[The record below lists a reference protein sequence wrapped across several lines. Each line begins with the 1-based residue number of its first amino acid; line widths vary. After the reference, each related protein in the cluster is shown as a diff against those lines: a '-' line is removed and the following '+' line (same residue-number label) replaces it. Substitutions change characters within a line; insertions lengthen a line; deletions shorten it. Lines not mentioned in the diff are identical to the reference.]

1 VKALIS
7 ASKRSAEEYVSED
20 WAAVARAID
29 QRTRELGLRQR
40 DVAKRA
46 QVSQATVREL
56 QRHTVVRR
64 RSTRTLEALSLA
76 LEWHPRHL
84 LALLEGHT
92 PPAVDDPVFPED
104 DVPTRLDAI
113 ERHLREITH
122 QLDELN
128 NRLRDDRDGKRAG

>member
-1 VKALIS
+1 M
-7 ASKRSAEEYVSED
+7 SED
-20 WAAVARAID
+20 WAAIARAID
-29 QRTRELGLRQR
+29 QRSRELGLRQR

-76 LEWHPRHL
+76 LEWHPQHL
-84 LALLEGHT
+84 LSVLEGRT
-92 PPAVDDPVFPED
+92 PPHVDDPVFPAD

-113 ERHLREITH
+113 ERHLREITR

-128 NRLRDDRDGKRAG
+128 ERLRDDRDGERSG